1 MIRISITAAA
11 YAAIANAMPLGS
23 VGVDPEPGA
32 RASVTYG
39 LSRGSSTGPRAMR
52 GPGES
57 YSDVILRLASDGGW
71 S

>member
-32 RASVTYG
+32 EGERYVWLEPRFVDRAAG
-39 LSRGSSTGPRAMR
+39 HARPWREL
-52 GPGES
+52 
-57 YSDVILRLASDGGW
+57 
-71 S
+71 